1 MSEFFAMGGY
11 ALYVWPAYVIA
22 AVSLVLAV
30 LIPIRRHRKL
40 REQLSSLKAHR
51 NLESSS

>member
-40 REQLSSLKAHR
+40 RDQLAALNAHR